1 MFPVQNRNNIPQ
13 IVSMTRYIALFLL
26 AIMIAA
32 CGNES
37 SSRATEY
44 AEENFPP
51 IPFRDDGDLTFF
63 RGGEEIVTI
72 DIEIAES
79 DSARIRGLMQRPS
92 LPEKSGMLF
101 LFERETMQI
110 FHMSNTP
117 LALDL
122 LFTGSDS
129 AVVDIDK
136 YNRPFTSTLIRSD
149 APAQYVIEVP
159 AGFADRYGLV
169 AGERVYWIRHDAD
182 AGL

>member
-1 MFPVQNRNNIPQ
+1 MI
-13 IVSMTRYIALFLL
+13 RYICFFLL
-26 AIMIAA
+26 AVTIAA
-32 CGNES
+32 CGRES
-37 SSRATEY
+37 SPRATEYAAETEY
-44 AEENFPP
+44 AEENFPS

-63 RGGEEIVTI
+63 RGGEEVVTI

-129 AVVDIDK
+129 TVVDIDK

-149 APAQYVIEVP
+149 VPAQYVIEVP

-169 AGERVYWIRHDAD
+169 EGERVHWIRHDAD
-182 AGL
+182 TGL